1 MNLKEYIS
9 SGILE
14 AYLMG
19 DLSPEEIK
27 EVESMATTHEEVK
40 NELDRIELALEQYA
54 VMYGTLPPAG
64 TLTNIHSEISNAGP
78 PLRSSGPNRNVWI
91 STIAIA
97 MVCGALAAW
106 SLYKGGQTREDLS
119 QTQEEFLQLQFDC
132 EAQGEQV
139 ERQKELI
146 DLLLSPELQSVKMQ
160 GTELAPQAIAQVF
173 VNPNTQEV
181 FLDTGTLPTPAS
193 DKSYQLWAL
202 VDGQPI
208 DMGIFDLKVDNG
220 TLQSVPFIE
229 GAQTYAVTLEDKG
242 GRPTPNLEQLY
253 VIGNVG

>member
-14 AYLMG
+14 SYLVG
-19 DLSPEEIK
+19 DLSPEEAK
-27 EVESMATTHEEVK
+27 QVETMAAQHSEVK

-54 VMYGTLPPAG
+54 VMHGALPPAG
-64 TLTNIHSEISNAGP
+64 TLSSIHSKIANSNIP
-78 PLRSSGPNRNVWI
+78 PRTSGPSRKLLI
-91 STIAIA
+91 SMAVLA
-97 MVCGALAAW
+97 FVGCGLAAW
-106 SLYKGGQTREDLS
+106 SYFNYNQSKQALAK
-119 QTQEEFLQLQFDC
+119 TQEELIALKIDC

-146 DLLLSPELQSVKMQ
+146 DLLLNPAIQSVKMQ
-160 GTELAPQAIAQVF
+160 GTALAPQAIAQVF
-173 VNPNTQEV
+173 INQNTQEV
-181 FLDTGTLPTPAS
+181 FLDTGNLPAPAS

-202 VDGQPI
+202 IDGQPI
-208 DMGIFDLKVDNG
+208 DMGIFDPKVDNS

-229 GAQTYAVTLEDKG
+229 GAQTYAVTLEEKG

-253 VIGNVG
+253 VIGNVS